1 MEQLQNHSVVQM
13 RPFSFAVLA
22 GGCSS
27 RMGCDKADLF
37 WNGKTFLQHQIDKA
51 SALGCTEIMVSG
63 GVHRQPGTLYVA
75 DIFPNRGPLGGIYSC
90 LVRAAED
97 CCLFLSVDVPQV
109 SAGTLQQLLNLY
121 WASGADAAIL
131 HTARGDEPLI
141 GVYRTSVQKSIRPL
155 LETGSPGVYRLLSKI
170 HIATLDAPSSE
181 VIINCNT
188 PQDLMYLYQG

>member
-13 RPFSFAVLA
+13 RPFSFAVLD

-27 RMGCDKADLF
+27 RMGCDKAGLL

-75 DIFPNRGPLGGIYSC
+75 DIFPNRGPLGGIYS
-90 LVRAAED
+90 
-97 CCLFLSVDVPQV
+97 CLFLSVDVPQV

-170 HIATLDAPSSE
+170 HVATLDAPSSE

-188 PQDLMYLYQG
+188 PQDLMHLYQG